1 MKITISRCHE
11 DCTNQGN
18 VEAFLTRADTGQTY
32 TVHVYA
38 MTQVRI
44 VNRVHLVALSHHSC
58 LYLHSCLFIMS
69 RRNNLL

>member
-1 MKITISRCHE
+1 MKITLSRCHE
-11 DCTNQGN
+11 DYTNQGN

-44 VNRVHLVALSHHSC
+44 VNRVHLVALSHNSC
-58 LYLHSCLFIMS
+58 YIFIAGV
-69 RRNNLL
+69 LIHHVQAE